1 MGLNVKELK
10 NDVLI
15 DIKVNKNF
23 YLMVKSLSY
32 YLFQTVKDDKEREES
47 LKKIMSGKYEE
58 MNDFER
64 SFYTTTLIL
73 AEIERVAK
81 EQNLYEEKQI
91 LEPNDEGYVEPTQG

>member
-10 NDVLI
+10 NDALI

>member
-91 LEPNDEGYVEPTQG
+91 LEPDDEGYVEPTQG

>member
-47 LKKIMSGKYEE
+47 LKKIMS
-58 MNDFER
+58 
-64 SFYTTTLIL
+64 
-73 AEIERVAK
+73 
-81 EQNLYEEKQI
+81 
-91 LEPNDEGYVEPTQG
+91 

>member
-81 EQNLYEEKQI
+81 EQNLYEEKEI
-91 LEPNDEGYVEPTQG
+91 LEPGDEGYVEPSQK

>member
-10 NDVLI
+10 NDALI

-81 EQNLYEEKQI
+81 EQNLYEEKEI
-91 LEPNDEGYVEPTQG
+91 LEPGDEGYVEPSQK

>member
-10 NDVLI
+10 NDALI

-32 YLFQTVKDDKEREES
+32 YLFQSVKDDKEREES

-73 AEIERVAK
+73 AEIERVGK
-81 EQNLYEEKQI
+81 EQNLYEEKEI
-91 LEPNDEGYVEPTQG
+91 LEPGDEGYVEPSQK

>member
-91 LEPNDEGYVEPTQG
+91 LEPNDEGYIEPTQG

>member
-10 NDVLI
+10 NDALI

-32 YLFQTVKDDKEREES
+32 YLFQSVKDDKEREES

-81 EQNLYEEKQI
+81 EQNLYEEKEI
-91 LEPNDEGYVEPTQG
+91 LEPGDEGYVEPSQK

>member
-1 MGLNVKELK
+1 
-10 NDVLI
+10 
-15 DIKVNKNF
+15 
-23 YLMVKSLSY
+23 MVKSLSY